1 MPEFWMC
8 LINNVR
14 ELSNIL
20 GWMQYIA
27 LHKTTEQLSRQT
39 YSEQC
44 QTIMMER
51 LQKKKKCLSAGAHP
65 NIFQDS
71 GVEGLWDFGTL
82 VNISSKTQENEAPER
97 KILEI
102 FLPDTLKTTFWMENL
117 TQRWTQSGLFFPK
130 YRHFFRFSKRAGKT
144 SPLHPSCMPENTLIS
159 LNLPEYPLKSFNK
172 LVYARA
178 LKYGWSSYMFERLL
192 KMPWVLRK
200 PWFSIWHGCICE
212 GYVSFK
218 YVWLWLH
225 TPQ

>member
-1 MPEFWMC
+1 M
-8 LINNVR
+8 
-14 ELSNIL
+14 
-20 GWMQYIA
+20 
-27 LHKTTEQLSRQT
+27 
-39 YSEQC
+39 
-44 QTIMMER
+44 
-51 LQKKKKCLSAGAHP
+51 
-65 NIFQDS
+65 
-71 GVEGLWDFGTL
+71 EGLWNFGTL

-102 FLPDTLKTTFWMENL
+102 FLPDTLKTTFWMGNL

-144 SPLHPSCMPENTLIS
+144 SPLNPSCMPENALIS

-172 LVYARA
+172 LFYARA

-212 GYVSFK
+212 GYVEFQICLIMAPYASIMPE
-218 YVWLWLH
+218 YASLCLNV
-225 TPQ
+225 P